1 MLDAGIIDPDSPLD
15 SMLLTKPTLQL
26 DHGGG
31 QKMVV
36 GDRSYKQFRQF
47 IDDYAQVANGT
58 YKTADELPKRS
69 DEVSVVSEIWF
80 KLVDVPAS
88 FDKMLLQVDLFRWM
102 GDGWSEHR
110 VASSDRLVFGKG
122 QLWQHSLSLTAP
134 RGSEW
139 AEQLKSKKL
148 PAGRY
153 LIKLYVDRTNK
164 LKKDYR
170 FRLGDDEFVGQVEVE
185 SKWPGSYGRMTVA
198 SFPSE

>member
-1 MLDAGIIDPDSPLD
+1 
-15 SMLLTKPTLQL
+15 
-26 DHGGG
+26 
-31 QKMVV
+31 
-36 GDRSYKQFRQF
+36 
-47 IDDYAQVANGT
+47 
-58 YKTADELPKRS
+58 
-69 DEVSVVSEIWF
+69 
-80 KLVDVPAS
+80 
-88 FDKMLLQVDLFRWM
+88 
-102 GDGWSEHR
+102 
-110 VASSDRLVFGKG
+110 LVFGKG

-185 SKWPGSYGRMTVA
+185 SKWPGGYGRMTVA
-198 SFPSE
+198 PFPSE